1 MFCFLQMGKGRG
13 LNLLLKLGIHI
24 AVKCNCSY
32 RKLALNTSMGGI
44 FLVDYLPAHL
54 YLLVIYLDNTCEGN
68 KAP

>member
-1 MFCFLQMGKGRG
+1 MFCFLLMGKGRG

-44 FLVDYLPAHL
+44 FLLDYLPAHL
-54 YLLVIYLDNTCEGN
+54 YLYTLITPVKVT
-68 KAP
+68 KHHR